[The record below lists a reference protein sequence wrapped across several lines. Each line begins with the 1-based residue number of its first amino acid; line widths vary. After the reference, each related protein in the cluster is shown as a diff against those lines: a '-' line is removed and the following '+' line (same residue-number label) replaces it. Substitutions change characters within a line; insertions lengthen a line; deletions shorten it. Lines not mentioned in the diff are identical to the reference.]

1 MCLDIPKNELVSG
14 NSAIKTVTKGNV
26 MTTGIISWLVKDRG
40 FGFIKSSGGH
50 ELFFHRSQV
59 RGVAFELLTQGQST
73 TFNVALGTKGF
84 QAIDVRPTVADTTYG
99 VGNSRVEKEIIFTVQ
114 KVSQTTNPESSLI
127 RLGEPAKN
135 KVAV

>member
-1 MCLDIPKNELVSG
+1 
-14 NSAIKTVTKGNV
+14 

-59 RGVAFELLTQGQST
+59 RGVAFELLTQGQSA
-73 TFNVALGTKGF
+73 TFSVALGTKGF
-84 QAIDVRPTVADTTYG
+84 QAIDVRPIAVDTNYG
-99 VGNSRVEKEIIFTVQ
+99 IENSRLEKEVIFTMQ
-114 KVSQTTNPESSLI
+114 KVSQTANPESGLV
-127 RLGEPAKN
+127 RLVEPAKN